1 MKLSTIKYPSGREV
15 SLTAFL
21 LTMTSVDVGAAR
33 RLSINRGKSS
43 VPDAGTPSSNNQE
56 DVNHERR
63 SFQEKVEPIQGS
75 TKVVADNQFPSK
87 EVLSC

>member
-33 RLSINRGKSS
+33 RLSIYRERSS
-43 VPDAGTPSSNNQE
+43 VPDAWTPSSNNQDE
-56 DVNHERR
+56 DNHERR
-63 SFQEKVEPIQGS
+63 SFQE
-75 TKVVADNQFPSK
+75 
-87 EVLSC
+87 

>member
-33 RLSINRGKSS
+33 RLSINRKDPGFRTPGPRRRTTKRMRIMNADHFKSKW
-43 VPDAGTPSSNNQE
+43 
-56 DVNHERR
+56 NHFKGQR
-63 SFQEKVEPIQGS
+63 K
-75 TKVVADNQFPSK
+75 
-87 EVLSC
+87 